1 MPTKS
6 YKRVYVWE
14 IPVRIFHWLN
24 ALSIIV
30 LSITGFIIG
39 DPPTFMS
46 QREAWDTYWF
56 AKVKFVHFV
65 AAYVFLAVMIMRVYW
80 SFVGNKYAHWT
91 AFIPLNR
98 NFTINKEAFRNII
111 HVIKYDILLLKEKK
125 HKLSDISIGHNY
137 MATLTYVAM
146 FIIGLVLVF
155 TGFGLYSRLSDWW
168 FPNLF
173 TWVQSLVGGE
183 FALRLLH
190 RASMWII
197 LIFVVVH
204 VYLALFHD
212 WLHAR
217 GEIST
222 MFSGFKFVRSE
233 RVKLEEESGELLP
246 SGHGLGSEI
255 DLEDEEEFK
264 DYD

>member
-98 NFTINKEAFRNII
+98 NFTINKEALRNII
-111 HVIKYDILLLKEKK
+111 HVIKYDIYYLKKK
-125 HKLSDISIGHNY
+125 
-137 MATLTYVAM
+137 A
-146 FIIGLVLVF
+146 
-155 TGFGLYSRLSDWW
+155 
-168 FPNLF
+168 
-173 TWVQSLVGGE
+173 
-183 FALRLLH
+183 
-190 RASMWII
+190 
-197 LIFVVVH
+197 
-204 VYLALFHD
+204 
-212 WLHAR
+212 
-217 GEIST
+217 
-222 MFSGFKFVRSE
+222 
-233 RVKLEEESGELLP
+233 
-246 SGHGLGSEI
+246 
-255 DLEDEEEFK
+255 
-264 DYD
+264 